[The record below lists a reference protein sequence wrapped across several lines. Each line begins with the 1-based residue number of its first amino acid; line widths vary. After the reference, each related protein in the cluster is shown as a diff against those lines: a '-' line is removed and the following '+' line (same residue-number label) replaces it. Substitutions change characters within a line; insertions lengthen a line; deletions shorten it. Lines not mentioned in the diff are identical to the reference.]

1 MDCEVRMK
9 QYRDQWLSILF
20 IGILFAGMMGN
31 ILMPD
36 LEVLKTER
44 RKAAAFPELTWSGIA
59 SGKVMEGMEEYLRD
73 QMIFREPLRTMKADT
88 YRNVFFTKEYNGLYR
103 IGDTICSLDYPLQED
118 RVIRAADQF
127 SAIAEAYFPDAD
139 VYYALIPD
147 KNYFTS
153 KKAGYPS
160 MDYEQLYS
168 IMEVKMTGVSY
179 IDITNILSID
189 DYYRTD
195 LHWKQEEITD
205 VADLLLEEMGKESG
219 GTYTEFAEYKEYKG
233 AYAAQSGWNVP
244 PDTIKCLTNPEIER
258 AVVYDYETRGE
269 IPVYCTEVF
278 TESSKSMDSY
288 DVYLS
293 GAKSLLTLTNPL
305 NKDGRELVLFRDSFG
320 SSIAPLL
327 LQGYSKITMIDLRY
341 VKMEYASEFLEFPHE
356 CDVLFLYHT
365 GILNRTF

>member
-1 MDCEVRMK
+1 MK

-44 RKAAAFPELTWSGIA
+44 RKAAAFPELTWPGIA

-73 QMIFREPLRTMKADT
+73 QMIFREPLRAMKADT

-103 IGDTICSLDYPLQED
+103 IGDTICSLDYPLRED

-139 VYYALIPD
+139 VYYAVIPD

-168 IMEVKMTGVSY
+168 VMEGKMTGVSY
-179 IDITNILSID
+179 IDITNLLSID

-219 GTYTEFAEYKEYKG
+219 GMYTEFAEYKEYKG

-258 AVVYDYETRGE
+258 AVVYDYETKKE
-269 IPVYCTEVF
+269 IPVYRTEF
-278 TESSKSMDSY
+278 FSETSESMDAY

-293 GAKSLLTLTNPL
+293 GAKPLLTLTNPE
-305 NKDGRELVLFRDSFG
+305 NAGKEELILFRDSFG

-327 LQGYSKITMIDLRY
+327 LKGYSKITIIDLRY
-341 VKMEYASEFLEFPHE
+341 VKMEYVADLLELPE
-356 CDVLFLYHT
+356 KCDVLFLYNTIVINHM
-365 GILNRTF
+365 F